1 MVEHATV
8 GGAHECQSSC
18 PRVGS
23 VDVDAACVAVV
34 ADDEAGEEEADDDG
48 AEICEPDAV
57 ENGAEHVDVEVC
69 EGGGENTFQTFTKKH
84 FNFFKMAYKIH
95 LKLFVYYIKL
105 QSVNMERN
113 TIPQLKDI
121 CKQYK
126 LKVSGNKTQLVE
138 RINKH
143 LKETTAAKKIQ
154 RAFRLRLVQNYNY
167 FKGIHLKPK
176 CINETD
182 FYSLDDISE
191 VSYEQFFAFKDVSG
205 HVYGWDIASLWNL
218 LVRTKPGE
226 KLLNPY
232 NCQPFPT
239 DMWSSLNSIF
249 RISKA
254 LKINIKF
261 NVDVDE
267 SYMNSF
273 ESKLL
278 STFQHINSLGNYS
291 DHNWV
296 LELDIGKLQRF
307 LQELRDI
314 WVHRAGLDDNTRNL
328 ICFHFPFVNYNSN
341 LVDFDSLREISLAT
355 IMNMVYKGQNAE
367 YQQLG
372 CMYVLTALTIV
383 SQSAANSLPW
393 LYASVV

>member
-1 MVEHATV
+1 
-8 GGAHECQSSC
+8 
-18 PRVGS
+18 
-23 VDVDAACVAVV
+23 
-34 ADDEAGEEEADDDG
+34 
-48 AEICEPDAV
+48 
-57 ENGAEHVDVEVC
+57 
-69 EGGGENTFQTFTKKH
+69 
-84 FNFFKMAYKIH
+84 
-95 LKLFVYYIKL
+95 
-105 QSVNMERN
+105 MERH
-113 TIPQLKDI
+113 TIPQLKEI

-143 LKETTAAKKIQ
+143 FKETVLVTKIQ
-154 RAFRLRLVQNYNY
+154 RKFRNHLVRQYNY
-167 FKGIHLKPK
+167 FKGNHLRNK

-182 FYSLDDISE
+182 FYSLDDLSD

-226 KLLNPY
+226 KLVNPY

-239 DMWSSLNSIF
+239 DMWTSLNSVF
-249 RISKA
+249 RLSKA
-254 LKINIKF
+254 LKINVKF
-261 NVDVDE
+261 SLDVDE
-267 SYMNSF
+267 SYINSF

-278 STFQHINSLGNYS
+278 STFQHINSLGNYT

-296 LELDIGKLQRF
+296 NNLNMTQLHRF

-314 WVHRAGLDDNTRNL
+314 WLHRAGLDNNTRNL
-328 ICFHFPFVNYNSN
+328 ICFHFPFINYNLN
-341 LVDFDSLREISLAT
+341 LVDLDALREIALTA
-355 IMNMVYKGQNAE
+355 IINLVYKGQTAE

-372 CMYVLTALTIV
+372 AMYVLTALTIV
-383 SQSAANSLPW
+383 STDAANSLPW

>member
-1 MVEHATV
+1 
-8 GGAHECQSSC
+8 
-18 PRVGS
+18 
-23 VDVDAACVAVV
+23 V
-34 ADDEAGEEEADDDG
+34 ADDESREEQADDDCS
-48 AEICEPDAV
+48 EVREPDAV
-57 ENGAEHVDVEVC
+57 ENGAEHVDVEIY
-69 EGGGENTFQTFTKKH
+69 ESGRKYISNNTKNQFQ
-84 FNFFKMAYKIH
+84 FFQNGIQNTLKII
-95 LKLFVYYIKL
+95 YIL
-105 QSVNMERN
+105 YQTNMERN
-113 TIPQLKDI
+113 TIPRLKEI

-143 LKETTAAKKIQ
+143 LKETTSVKTIQ
-154 RAFRLRLVQNYNY
+154 RAYRRRLVQNYNY
-167 FKGIHLKPK
+167 YKGYHLKPK
-176 CINETD
+176 CVNETD
-182 FYSLDDISE
+182 FYSLDDLSD

-239 DMWSSLNSIF
+239 DMWSSLNSVF
-249 RISKA
+249 RLSKA
-254 LKINIKF
+254 LKINVKLT
-261 NVDVDE
+261 VDVDE

-278 STFQHINSLGNYS
+278 STFQHINSLGNYT

-296 LELDIGKLQRF
+296 LDLNMSELHRF

-314 WVHRAGLDDNTRNL
+314 WLHRAGLDNNTRNL
-328 ICFHFPFVNYNSN
+328 ICFHFPFINYNLN
-341 LVDFDSLREISLAT
+341 LLEYDALREIALTA
-355 IMNMVYKGQNAE
+355 IMNLVYKGQTAE

-372 CMYVLTALTIV
+372 AMYVLTALTMV
-383 SQSAANSLPW
+383 SIPAAGSLPW